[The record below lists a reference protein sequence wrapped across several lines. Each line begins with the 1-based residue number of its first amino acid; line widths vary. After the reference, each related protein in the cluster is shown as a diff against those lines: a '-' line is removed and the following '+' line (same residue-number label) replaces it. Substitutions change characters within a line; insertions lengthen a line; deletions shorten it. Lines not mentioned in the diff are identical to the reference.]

1 MEIINSYISLPEDT
15 NPDDPRIGDLGMI
28 PHLLLSSKLT

>member
-1 MEIINSYISLPEDT
+1 MVIFNSYISLPEGT

-28 PHLLLSSKLT
+28 HHLLLSSKLT